1 MLPLT
6 VYNPT
11 FHVHLYL
18 FQNQQLRFFIPV
30 FPPLI
35 TFPHENFIP
44 LPVFSNLKLKCAYS
58 FKAAT
63 SRAIWQ
69 CLHTISGH
77 NFGFLSHPKNTVL
90 IFVTTAP
97 SNVKII
103 SLKKKNHLSA
113 NADGSSWMPAILS
126 TAMNI
131 YCCCPLLVKAEAA
144 GCVKEY
150 FPNSAILYTQ

>member
-103 SLKKKNHLSA
+103 SLKKKKALICQCWWQQLNASNSEYSYEYILLLSSTSESR
-113 NADGSSWMPAILS
+113 SSWLCEWI
-126 TAMNI
+126 
-131 YCCCPLLVKAEAA
+131 
-144 GCVKEY
+144 
-150 FPNSAILYTQ
+150 FPK